1 MAKLSKSQL
10 LRKSVS
16 MIHSISCRKVRRTS
30 SGLAAVALVSNV
42 VLDEGNCRKRK
53 CVSVQTK
60 QVNNVQGSP
69 RSLGQQQSC
78 RRSKPAAN
86 NQSESILGCFR
97 SWVVQN
103 NPGLKAEA
111 ISSEKEKSQHLS
123 AFRSWVSLHDP
134 GSKTTQD
141 RKLPRSTHKSFQVF
155 SNPRRA
161 LVIRMLVVHACPI
174 AVYPNDVKNG

>member
-1 MAKLSKSQL
+1 MEASAPARSYYCVVPCVATTMAKLSKSQL
-10 LRKSVS
+10 LRKSGS
-16 MIHSISCRKVRRTS
+16 RIHSISCQKVRRTI
-30 SGLAAVALVSNV
+30 SGLAAVALVST

-111 ISSEKEKSQHLS
+111 ISSAKGKSQRLS
-123 AFRSWVSLHDP
+123 AF
-134 GSKTTQD
+134 
-141 RKLPRSTHKSFQVF
+141 
-155 SNPRRA
+155 
-161 LVIRMLVVHACPI
+161 
-174 AVYPNDVKNG
+174 